1 MTFKIHLPKEPT
13 GTAQQKGVSFQRGRA
28 RFYEKPQVRD
38 QRMTYVYALKPHR
51 PKEPF
56 KGPVS
61 LTVSFVYPQRKTQ
74 KMKEPLEWKGTVPDL
89 DNLLKLFLDAMT
101 QCRFWEDDKQ
111 IVHMEAK
118 KFIAKGQED
127 FQIIVVINETTNK
140 SNLIVEESWGVFH
153 CEG

>member
-13 GTAQQKGVSFQRGRA
+13 GTAQQKGVVFQRGRA

-38 QRMTYVYALKPHR
+38 QKMTYYYALKPYR
-51 PKEPF
+51 PKEPI

-61 LTVSFVYPQRKTQ
+61 ITITFVYPQRKTQ
-74 KMKEPLEWKGTVPDL
+74 KMKEALEWKTTTPDL
-89 DNLLKLFLDAMT
+89 DNLLKLFLDTMT
-101 QCRFWEDDKQ
+101 GCHFWEDDKQ
-111 IVHMEAK
+111 IVHLEAK
-118 KFIAKGQED
+118 KLIAKGQED
-127 FQIIVVINETTNK
+127 FQIIVVINETTDK

>member
-13 GTAQQKGVSFQRGRA
+13 GTSQMKGLSTRRGRVQ
-28 RFYEKPQVRD
+28 FYEKPQVRD
-38 QRMTYVYALKPHR
+38 QRLTYVYALKPHK

-61 LTVSFVYPQRKTQ
+61 VTVVFSYPQRKTQ
-74 KMKEPLEWKGTVPDL
+74 KMKEPLEWKPTVPDL

-118 KFIAKGQED
+118 KLIAKGQED
-127 FQIIVVINETTNK
+127 FQIIVSINEVTDK
-140 SNLIVEESWGVFH
+140 SNLLIEEGWGVFH
-153 CEG
+153 YEG